1 MFLSQPDII
10 KCLESGDLAFAPSVP
25 NERIAQVSV
34 DLLLGH
40 RFTILKKKPYITSIQ
55 MDPSIWESEDLWE
68 EQERNDFKLDPGQ
81 FVLAQT
87 LERVKIPD
95 SLMGMVEGRSS
106 FARLGIA
113 VHLTAPK
120 IDPGFEG
127 TITLELANFG
137 TIPFTLR
144 AGIDK
149 PVQLLLAKITTQLGE
164 DELYG
169 AGPEDTFQGQETPT
183 PKKE

>member
-1 MFLSQPDII
+1 M
-10 KCLESGDLAFAPSVP
+10 
-25 NERIAQVSV
+25 SV
-34 DLLLGH
+34 DLLLG
-40 RFTILKKKPYITSIQ
+40 RYFTILKEKPPYITSIQ
-55 MDPSIWESEDLWE
+55 MDPSIWGSEDLWE
-68 EQERNDFKLDPGQ
+68 EQECDVFKLDPGQ

-137 TIPFTLR
+137 TVPFTLR
-144 AGIDK
+144 AEIDK

-164 DELYG
+164 NELYG
-169 AGPEDTFQGQETPT
+169 TGSEDTFQGQETPT
-183 PKKE
+183 PKKS

>member
-87 LERVKIPD
+87 LG
-95 SLMGMVEGRSS
+95 SGL
-106 FARLGIA
+106 
-113 VHLTAPK
+113 
-120 IDPGFEG
+120 
-127 TITLELANFG
+127 ITSRG
-137 TIPFTLR
+137 
-144 AGIDK
+144 
-149 PVQLLLAKITTQLGE
+149 
-164 DELYG
+164 
-169 AGPEDTFQGQETPT
+169 
-183 PKKE
+183 